1 MANNDDKDILITPNV
16 GQSGLP
22 NIQFKGFNADTDG
35 DKITLNVLNDNTL
48 SFESNQ
54 GQVFSINP
62 ILNTGDIFSVNDIS
76 GIQSMAVN
84 ADGNITM
91 NAQTQ
96 SVTIKNSAS
105 NTATLI
111 LENTNTDAI
120 DGPILD
126 LYRNDGANSG
136 DGDDIGAIVWS
147 ANNDAGQKTN
157 FGRIMMEP
165 NDVSNGSED
174 GEMIFKLMEGGSDE
188 QEYFRLRGGVRQIEF
203 NTGKDDIDVTI
214 NTDNID
220 NMFYSNAGLD
230 KIGIG
235 GVTTPEAVLDIRQ
248 HNATNAFG
256 LVIGADVS
264 ANSLTDN
271 TRKFTRIGMHH
282 YDNDEEHVNLIVGDS
297 DNGANKVSFGGGTN
311 QGNAATLLNFY
322 AAADATTV
330 TGTIQANITSSGL
343 QIGSGARVT
352 TISTSFSD
360 NNTSLMT
367 SAAINDRIESFGYTT
382 NTGDI
387 TGVDLTVTSPITIAS
402 ETNTTSGSY
411 SATLGLDD
419 PDNLTELTEST
430 DATDDKILLWDE
442 SASSWKYMTLDN
454 LQDSIDTTGGG
465 GGVSLTGSTN
475 DQLVTVTGSN
485 AIQGESNLT
494 LSSGGVLALS
504 GNMTIVDS
512 HSSTPALV
520 VEQDSTTGS
529 AVIQQWKTQA
539 NELTE
544 IRNNGNIFF
553 HLSTAG
559 GGANESILS
568 YKDTAGTE
576 RNMLMLDTGTVCLLN
591 RGPNGDVEIRANNA
605 TAGTSGESVIIS
617 ATSSGMQLGGANARV
632 TTILD
637 EDNMSSNSATALA
650 TQQSIKAY
658 VDANSGGGS
667 TTASVKPVVYMDTGT
682 QNVSQTEATVGF
694 NSEVMDPD
702 GNASMTTD
710 GHIRLAAAGIYRISY
725 SIPINDDGSTQ
736 QDRTR
741 VFGFMQVDDN
751 NSFSSPT
758 TVAQSRAQV
767 YTREASGGS
776 GISTSFLYEHTAND
790 YIRIR
795 IDAQNTTD
803 ISTESGQAQISIA
816 LVSGVGSKAPIIS
829 VSSGTTT
836 LTNAQSGSVVY
847 LTSSGA
853 VNLPSS
859 IEAGVQ
865 FVIINDTGGNET
877 PGLNGNTHVL
887 GTHGAMSSNTARTYV
902 AVSSGNVAAIG

>member
-1 MANNDDKDILITPNV
+1 MADSDKQILITPNISQTAQPEIKFV
-16 GQSGLP
+16 GKDNSPL
-22 NIQFKGFNADTDG
+22 FLK
-35 DKITLNVLNDNTL
+35 VLDDNSL
-48 SFESNQ
+48 SFEGTE
-54 GQVFSINP
+54 GQVFSISP
-62 ILNTGDIFSVNDIS
+62 TMSSGDIFSVNDIS

-84 ADGNITM
+84 ADGTVSLAPVSGKVGIGTTSPSTPLHVRTTTTSLDN
-91 NAQTQ
+91 
-96 SVTIKNSAS
+96 V
-105 NTATLI
+105 LL
-111 LENTNTDAI
+111 LENNGGSGSPGVGIKMFSNVGTQNYLEILHDAFGHTNFQTVN
-120 DGPILD
+120 GSSTYSQQ
-126 LYRNDGANSG
+126 LYLQNDGKVS
-136 DGDDIGAIVWS
+136 
-147 ANNDAGQKTN
+147 
-157 FGRIMMEP
+157 FG
-165 NDVSNGSED
+165 
-174 GEMIFKLMEGGSDE
+174 
-188 QEYFRLRGGVRQIEF
+188 
-203 NTGKDDIDVTI
+203 TGNV
-214 NTDNID
+214 
-220 NMFYSNAGLD
+220 
-230 KIGIG
+230 GIG
-235 GVTTPEAVLDIRQ
+235 TTSPGADLEIVQD
-248 HNATNAFG
+248 NANNAFG
-256 LVIGADVS
+256 LVVGANVS
-264 ANSLTDN
+264 AASLSDN

-282 YDNDEEHVNLIVGDS
+282 YDTDEEFVNLIVGDS
-297 DNGANKVSFGGGTN
+297 DNGANKVSLGGGTN

-387 TGVDLTVTSPITIAS
+387 TGVDLTVTSPITIS
-402 ETNTTSGSY
+402 NETNTTSGSY

-419 PDNLTELTEST
+419 PINLTELTEST

-465 GGVSLTGSTN
+465 GGVSLSGSTN

-637 EDNMSSNSATALA
+637 EDNMSTNSATALA

-725 SIPINDDGSTQ
+725 SIPINDDSSSFS
-736 QDRTR
+736 DRTR

-795 IDAQNTTD
+795 IDAQNNTD

-816 LVSGVGSKAPIIS
+816 LVSGVGSKAPIIAAT
-829 VSSGTTT
+829 GATT

-847 LTSSGA
+847 ITGSGS
-853 VNLPSS
+853 VTLPSS
-859 IEAGVQ
+859 MEAGVQ
-865 FVIINDTGGNET
+865 FVIINDTGSNET

-887 GTHGAMSSNTARTYV
+887 GTHGAMSANTARTYV